1 MSARTIPTVSIVIGT
16 YQRCTRIKRCI
27 EAIRRHVHVPYELV
41 VVDGGSTDGSGEWLA
56 AQPDVRLHVEEQRAG
71 CCKAYD
77 LGFRLAAAPY
87 VMWLNDDSNPCDG
100 SVGHALEVL
109 QRDDLAD
116 AGLLA
121 FYHTHRD
128 PWNELHGFDHDGR
141 RWGVLHVRGWP
152 YANFGLLRRSL
163 LEQVGFL
170 DTGYY
175 FCAWDPDLALKI
187 QLDAGLKVLSSPRA
201 MVYHEEVCD
210 ERKSTDAGDVRTNDN
225 ERLFSKWN
233 LLPKDQFPDPRPA
246 YLELLRA
253 RGLV

>member
-1 MSARTIPTVSIVIGT
+1 MSVPPKPKVSIVIGT
-16 YQRCTRIKRCI
+16 YERCTRIKRCI
-27 EAIRRHVHVPYELV
+27 EAVRRHVHVPYELV
-41 VVDGGSTDGSGEWLA
+41 VVEGGSTDGSVEWLA
-56 AQPDVRLHVEEQRAG
+56 QQPDVRLHVEEQRAG

-77 LGFRLAAAPY
+77 LGFRSAAAPY
-87 VMWLNDDSNPCDG
+87 VMWLNDDSYPCDG

-109 QRDDLAD
+109 QREDLAD
-116 AGLLA
+116 VGMLA
-121 FYHTHRD
+121 FYHTHHD

-141 RWGVLHVRGWP
+141 RWGVLHVRGHA

-163 LEQVGFL
+163 LERVGFL

-187 QLDAGLKVLSSPRA
+187 QHNAGLKVLSLPQA
-201 MVYHEEVCD
+201 MVYHEELTD
-210 ERKSTDAGDVRTNDN
+210 DRKAADAGDIRTRDN
-225 ERLFSKWN
+225 ARLFRKWN
-233 LLPKDQFPDPRPA
+233 LPPKGRFADPRPA